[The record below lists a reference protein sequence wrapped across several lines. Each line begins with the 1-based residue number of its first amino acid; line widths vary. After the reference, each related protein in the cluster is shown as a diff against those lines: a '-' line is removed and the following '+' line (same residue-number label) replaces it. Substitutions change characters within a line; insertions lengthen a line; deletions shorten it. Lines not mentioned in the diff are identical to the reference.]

1 MVGENRH
8 MEFEE
13 MYFAAPWG
21 LPVAP
26 STPAASHLSKTD
38 RDQVEDKI
46 RQLIDGW
53 TQEEQATAYLYLYAS
68 GMDLEKAKKIRRR
81 AGFVT

>member
-1 MVGENRH
+1 MK
-8 MEFEE
+8 FAKT
-13 MYFAAPWG
+13 YFAVPRG
-21 LPVAP
+21 PSLAP
-26 STPAASHLSKTD
+26 STPPSYSRSKAD

-53 TQEEQATAYLYLYAS
+53 TEEEQATAYLYLYAS

-81 AGFVT
+81 AGFST